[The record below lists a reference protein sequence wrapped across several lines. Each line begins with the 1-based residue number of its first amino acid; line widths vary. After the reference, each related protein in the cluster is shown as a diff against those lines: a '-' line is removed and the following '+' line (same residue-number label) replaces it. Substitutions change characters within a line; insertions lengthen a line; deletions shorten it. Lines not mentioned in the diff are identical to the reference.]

1 MFVPYYDEFF
11 IYLTK
16 DDIVKFIESEFQKN
30 ENLEKEV
37 LYETC
42 LMKFGFN
49 YEYLILE
56 VLEKI

>member
-30 ENLEKEV
+30 ENLEKDV

-56 VLEKI
+56 VLEKV